1 MRILCI
7 VYGIGRGVRI
17 SSQSIN
23 NNLLNP
29 IRKLNAELEV
39 LYILNEVK
47 FVENPRSKDN
57 GKVPP
62 VPSQVFGEEELVR
75 MSKAQ
80 LLNKSIF
87 NCVKGF
93 KDVHDDNFR
102 TYENLLCQLGM
113 LSEANR
119 RRDFSLYDRV
129 LMIRDDLSIEVKNIE
144 IARMLYASQ
153 FGPVTSMW
161 HWHGGVAERF
171 LLSKPDIASRLADRL
186 QMVESFVRTK
196 GYLNGEH
203 LQDYALGKDRN
214 TVLAFDLRLTRIRLD
229 GIVDENFLFPIW
241 RPLEFPRVL
250 LAVFKYYFRIF
261 SKRRLKRK

>member
-1 MRILCI
+1 MKILCI
-7 VYGIGRGVRI
+7 VYGIGRGVKT

-23 NNLLNP
+23 HNLLNP

-39 LYILNEVK
+39 LYILNELT
-47 FVENPRSKDN
+47 FVNNPRSNDN

-62 VPSQVFGEEELVR
+62 VPSNIFGEEELVR
-75 MSKAQ
+75 MSKAE
-80 LLNKSIF
+80 LLNESIF
-87 NCVKGF
+87 NFVKEF
-93 KDVHDDNFR
+93 KDVHDDNFK

-113 LSEANR
+113 LSEAKK
-119 RRDFSLYDRV
+119 RRDFAMYDRV
-129 LMIRDDLSIEVKNIE
+129 LMIRDDLSIEIRNIE
-144 IARMLYASQ
+144 IARMLYVSQ

-171 LLSKPDIASRLADRL
+171 LLSKPDIASKLSDRL

-214 TVLAFDLRLTRIRLD
+214 TVLAFDLRLTRVRLNE
-229 GIVDENFLFPIW
+229 IVDENFLLPIW
-241 RPLEFPRVL
+241 RPLEFFRVL
-250 LAVFKYYFRIF
+250 LAVFRYYFRIF
-261 SKRRLKRK
+261 YKGG